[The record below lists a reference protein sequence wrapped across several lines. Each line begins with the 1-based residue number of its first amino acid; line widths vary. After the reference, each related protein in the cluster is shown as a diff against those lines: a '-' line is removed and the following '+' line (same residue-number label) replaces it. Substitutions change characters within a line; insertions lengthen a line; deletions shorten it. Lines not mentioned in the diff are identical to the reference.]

1 MLVAGGLERDSSEQN
16 LASLSAGG
24 KMVSDPTPSKQK
36 VPARNARS
44 EVRISAIEPVR
55 LASLNQ
61 PFITEPTSTQNISP
75 RGARVMTQQVWEPGS
90 LLLIKSLRGDFWARA
105 RVVYWRSFSS
115 SRFAI
120 GLEFF
125 AQAGDWPTRA

>member
-1 MLVAGGLERDSSEQN
+1 MRDASPSREQTSYFRHGG
-16 LASLSAGG
+16 G
-24 KMVSDPTPSKQK
+24 VVPSDPKSAKQSMHT
-36 VPARNARS
+36 RDARS
-44 EVRISAIEPVR
+44 EVRVSAMEPVR
-55 LASLNQ
+55 LASLRQ
-61 PFITEPTSTQNISP
+61 PFITEPTSTQNISS

-90 LLLIKSLRGDFWARA
+90 LLLVKSLRGDFWARA

-125 AQAGDWPTRA
+125 AQMGSWPTQN

>member
-1 MLVAGGLERDSSEQN
+1 MSSQ
-16 LASLSAGG
+16 
-24 KMVSDPTPSKQK
+24 QK
-36 VPARNARS
+36 IPARDARS
-44 EVRISAIEPVR
+44 EARVAAMEPVR
-55 LASLNQ
+55 LASLSQ
-61 PFITEPTSTQNISP
+61 PFITEPTSTQNISS
-75 RGARVMTQQVWEPGS
+75 RGARVMTQQLWEPGS

-125 AQAGDWPTRA
+125 AQTGNWPTQN